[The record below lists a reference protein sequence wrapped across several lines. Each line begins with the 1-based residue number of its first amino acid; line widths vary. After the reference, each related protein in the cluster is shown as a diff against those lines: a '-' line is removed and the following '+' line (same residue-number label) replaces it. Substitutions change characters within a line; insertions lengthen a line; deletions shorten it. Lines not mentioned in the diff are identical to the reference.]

1 MLFRYAVLCIS
12 GLALCLIII
21 TASAQ
26 TPEEYREA
34 VRADLQALEEGYHQL
49 RQDKLAKSAAAV
61 ETDLDNIAE
70 AEQDFRLDFEKT
82 IADDQKNVAADQRA
96 LDILEQQLQQD
107 KKENPAAVAA
117 DRDDIHKAVRKLHS
131 DSEKILVDDGLKVAH
146 DQQVFDNEHWQL
158 RQDLKGSEYIRGSAD
173 IVRADMQGVE
183 QAKMVLQE
191 ARLMQQLDRNT
202 QTQPR

>member
-26 TPEEYREA
+26 TPDEDRQSA
-34 VRADLQALEEGYHQL
+34 RTDLRTLEEGYHKL
-49 RQDKLAKSAAAV
+49 RQDRAAGNTAAV

-70 AEQDFRLDFEKT
+70 AEQDFRIDFEKAVT
-82 IADDQKNVAADQRA
+82 NDQKNAAADQRV
-96 LDILEQQLQQD
+96 LDVLEQQLQQD

-117 DRDDIHKAVRKLHS
+117 DQDDIFAALRKLQA
-131 DSEKILVDDGLKVAH
+131 DSEKIVADDGLKVAH
-146 DQQVFDNEHWQL
+146 DQRVLDNKHWQL
-158 RQDLKGSEYIRGSAD
+158 QQDLKGSEYVRGSAN
-173 IVRADMQGVE
+173 IVRADMQNVE
-183 QAKMVLQE
+183 QAKITLQE
-191 ARLMQQLDRNT
+191 ARLMLQLDRNT